1 MQQLLTG
8 EKKALQASEVRA
20 INIPYFPEI
29 SVTKLIEKSKA
40 DERILKHLPDESEK
54 KRPNKEFVWHVV
66 AHFQRDFINNSITT
80 AMKLRASRLAADE
93 KRKAKLVVDPA
104 MLKRLSGLN
113 MIRSKSIPEF
123 HISFLCRG
131 PCVVAQLS
139 DA

>member
-20 INIPYFPEI
+20 VNIPYFPEI
-29 SVTKLIEKSKA
+29 SVAKLLDKSKA
-40 DERILKHLPDESEK
+40 DARILQHLPDDCEK
-54 KRPNKEFVWHVV
+54 KKPNKEFVWHAV
-66 AHFQRDFINNSITT
+66 AHFQREFVDKSIIT

-104 MLKRLSGLN
+104 MLKRLSELN
-113 MIRSKSIPEF
+113 MVRSKSIPDF
-123 HISFLCRG
+123 HMSFLCRG
-131 PCVVAQLS
+131 SCVVAQLS